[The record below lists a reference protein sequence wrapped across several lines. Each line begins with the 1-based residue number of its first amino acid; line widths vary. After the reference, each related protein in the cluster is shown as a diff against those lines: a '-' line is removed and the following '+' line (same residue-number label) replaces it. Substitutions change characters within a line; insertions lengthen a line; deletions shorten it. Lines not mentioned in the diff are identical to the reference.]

1 MKPHLPKLLLVALLA
16 LQAYSPAFGTD
27 SVTSLSS
34 ESDSVVLNDLTPEG
48 SAVSGS
54 YTIRGKNITLNGDWT
69 PQYNDTHYVHWVGA
83 DGTSAYEMTGSGT
96 VSIWLFQI
104 SSESEDAA
112 TYTIGKDI
120 IFDQVDLAFDT
131 NDASVLNMNGTLK
144 NSTVGVW
151 KGKVNVSDATLSG
164 NSFFQIS
171 KGATLVARNFV
182 VKENVALRN
191 SDGYPVSG
199 SAGYATLEGNLVM
212 NGTLPSITTETQTEY
227 DFGGWA
233 PALLSS
239 GYVQFGMDNDEFAPL
254 NVTGSITINSA
265 TAVVFSASDAYITPE
280 AEDSVFICS
289 SVSQPTLNLLKPY
302 ANRQMHDEQVEYT
315 KPLDDREFYAR
326 AGDDGRVHI
335 YLDVAGQGDGDE
347 APATT
352 GTVTLNDLVLGE
364 DGYYQVSGKH
374 IQLNGDWMPAYENE
388 YSENYVEWNGE
399 DATQKYTFT
408 GNGTMGDGEEI
419 VCFSILGSGQFSI
432 GEHVKIT
439 DAEIYVGVS
448 SGDNP
453 ALSVEGTLHNVEF
466 SELHQTIDLQKASLS
481 GYQKYGME
489 PGGVIQRENLYISGI
504 NSGIELY
511 ITGNT
516 SNVNP
521 RIDGNLILDGQGSPF
536 GTTEKSWNNEQDEVM
551 GPSRDFNAFL
561 LYHDEAYAESAP
573 RYLTLEVTGSLTIQS
588 ETAVVFR
595 AGGGYKVP
603 DKDNILIICGSV
615 EESELARL
623 SPYALW
629 SEMLQSDSEDY
640 SFTLLDHTKPLDD
653 YEFYAR
659 AGDDG
664 KVHIY
669 LGEAQP
675 ESGGDDIV
683 TPPVPEA
690 PVETITINTS
700 TPDTEDYGYAEY
712 VWQNCNLKLDG
723 SWVPVVPEDDEEGG
737 VSLSWRGDGKYT
749 MSGSGTIGSDE
760 VWTEAFIDGKGTFT
774 IGSDITF
781 DNAEI
786 CVGLYDED
794 EPTLVMNGKLV
805 DCEVFVGNGTVDL
818 TNTKFGGTLNIVDLA
833 AGTTLRAA
841 NFSVTPNTTLA
852 IEPSWSGSSATK
864 LEGNLV
870 INSNTAG
877 YPANGGEYK
886 FNWYD
891 APVLGTITFYAGD
904 GGNYGRLDIT
914 GNLVVKSQSIVL
926 FESVNADYDEST
938 GAYKTEYVVPA
949 KDHVFFTCAGV
960 TKDTL
965 NLLAPVVTKNIDT
978 EIYDEETDEL
988 LGGEDLYYYKHLA
1001 DRQFYAK
1008 VGADGQVE
1016 IRLGTTS
1023 DVSDPSIPNAP
1034 SGGGSVQPEEPS
1046 KPVVPPSAIV
1056 VGSGNTV
1063 QLGKDEATTPSTGK
1077 PVFIQ
1082 GGIADA
1088 SGLDASLLNN
1098 KVIQGTGGSLV
1109 TGAEQSM
1116 DITGSGSLGYS
1127 VVGADADTPG
1137 ADLKFRITGELSL
1150 EGKNYDTAKA
1160 DISGGVLTVD
1170 PGTRLG
1176 MGADKT
1182 EVAVQSGASLTNF
1195 GTVAG
1200 DIDLAGNSTM
1210 LNQGKVEG
1218 DIVLQSKSTMVNNST
1233 VTGDITVNS
1242 GALLSGSGSADSLL
1256 LKSGAALNVGNSPGW
1271 QKYKSVTIERGSQ
1284 LTFTVDGTTAATAT
1298 NHGAG
1303 THSVL
1308 ETETLTIGDGADTVK
1323 VTVNVT
1329 MGIVTAG
1336 AAPFDVELMEAGTT
1350 NATAGDFTITLNDNS
1365 LLEEGAEVSWDA
1377 ATKSLTLSGT
1387 VNKAALAALM
1397 DSNAANVANTMWA
1410 SANAVQEFARTAES
1424 QFLVGMPGQTTFWGG
1439 ALGSFMD
1446 TSGDAGF
1453 TSNLGGYAV
1462 GLQHAFTESFRAGF
1476 AFGQSFGSFKSDD
1489 DQLKAD
1495 QTALMPA
1502 LTAQYV
1508 TPLSKESSLS
1518 ISGHIAYG
1526 TVENEADTYQA
1537 ATTGKAEWDDKV
1549 LNIGVRASWNSQ
1561 IGDNET
1567 VSIFTGLT
1575 YQNVEQDSFTEEFT
1589 GGERDYRS
1597 GSMSC
1602 LSLPIGATWRGIY
1615 QMEGTNV
1622 FVPEVTVAYIGD
1634 IVRDNPEVKTSV
1646 MGISREGKGTNIG
1659 RSAFML
1665 NAGANWMFDSTWSMG
1680 AFYTLEARSHQ
1691 VNQSVN
1697 ASLRY
1702 SF

>member
-191 SDGYPVSG
+191 FDGYPVSG

-335 YLDVAGQGDGDE
+335 YL
-347 APATT
+347 
-352 GTVTLNDLVLGE
+352 
-364 DGYYQVSGKH
+364 
-374 IQLNGDWMPAYENE
+374 
-388 YSENYVEWNGE
+388 
-399 DATQKYTFT
+399 
-408 GNGTMGDGEEI
+408 
-419 VCFSILGSGQFSI
+419 
-432 GEHVKIT
+432 
-439 DAEIYVGVS
+439 
-448 SGDNP
+448 
-453 ALSVEGTLHNVEF
+453 
-466 SELHQTIDLQKASLS
+466 
-481 GYQKYGME
+481 
-489 PGGVIQRENLYISGI
+489 
-504 NSGIELY
+504 
-511 ITGNT
+511 
-516 SNVNP
+516 
-521 RIDGNLILDGQGSPF
+521 
-536 GTTEKSWNNEQDEVM
+536 
-551 GPSRDFNAFL
+551 
-561 LYHDEAYAESAP
+561 
-573 RYLTLEVTGSLTIQS
+573 
-588 ETAVVFR
+588 
-595 AGGGYKVP
+595 
-603 DKDNILIICGSV
+603 
-615 EESELARL
+615 
-623 SPYALW
+623 
-629 SEMLQSDSEDY
+629 
-640 SFTLLDHTKPLDD
+640 
-653 YEFYAR
+653 
-659 AGDDG
+659 
-664 KVHIY
+664 
-669 LGEAQP
+669 GEAQP

-712 VWQNCNLKLDG
+712 LWQNCNLKLDG

-949 KDHVFFTCAGV
+949 KDHVFFTCTGV

-1446 TSGDAGF
+1446 ISGDAGF

-1665 NAGANWMFDSTWSMG
+1665 NAGANWMFDSTWSLG

>member
-1 MKPHLPKLLLVALLA
+1 MKLHLPKLLLVALLA
-16 LQAYSPAFGTD
+16 LQAYSPAFGAENATPL
-27 SVTSLSS
+27 TA

-48 SAVSGS
+48 SADAGS
-54 YTIRGKNITLNGDWT
+54 YTILGKNITLNGDWT
-69 PQYNDTHYVHWVGA
+69 PQYNDIHYVNWIGA
-83 DGTSAYEMTGSGT
+83 DGTFAYEMTGSGT

-104 SSESEDAA
+104 SSESEEGA

-144 NSTVGVW
+144 NSTVKVW
-151 KGKVNVSDATLSG
+151 KGTVNVSDATLSG

-191 SDGYPVSG
+191 YDCSDRDWDSD
-199 SAGYATLEGNLVM
+199 STGYATLDGNLVM

-227 DFGGWA
+227 DHGGWA

-239 GYVQFGMDNDEFAPL
+239 GYVQFGMDHDEFAPL
-254 NVTGSITINSA
+254 IVTGSITINSA
-265 TAVVFSASDAYITPE
+265 TAVVFTASDAYITPD
-280 AEDSVFICS
+280 AEDPVFICS
-289 SVSQPTLNLLKPY
+289 SVFPSTLNLLKPY
-302 ANRQMHDEQVEYT
+302 ANRQMHDEEVAYT

-326 AGDDGRVHI
+326 AGDDGMVR
-335 YLDVAGQGDGDE
+335 
-347 APATT
+347 
-352 GTVTLNDLVLGE
+352 
-364 DGYYQVSGKH
+364 
-374 IQLNGDWMPAYENE
+374 
-388 YSENYVEWNGE
+388 
-399 DATQKYTFT
+399 
-408 GNGTMGDGEEI
+408 
-419 VCFSILGSGQFSI
+419 
-432 GEHVKIT
+432 
-439 DAEIYVGVS
+439 
-448 SGDNP
+448 
-453 ALSVEGTLHNVEF
+453 
-466 SELHQTIDLQKASLS
+466 
-481 GYQKYGME
+481 
-489 PGGVIQRENLYISGI
+489 
-504 NSGIELY
+504 
-511 ITGNT
+511 
-516 SNVNP
+516 
-521 RIDGNLILDGQGSPF
+521 
-536 GTTEKSWNNEQDEVM
+536 
-551 GPSRDFNAFL
+551 
-561 LYHDEAYAESAP
+561 
-573 RYLTLEVTGSLTIQS
+573 
-588 ETAVVFR
+588 
-595 AGGGYKVP
+595 
-603 DKDNILIICGSV
+603 
-615 EESELARL
+615 
-623 SPYALW
+623 
-629 SEMLQSDSEDY
+629 
-640 SFTLLDHTKPLDD
+640 
-653 YEFYAR
+653 
-659 AGDDG
+659 
-664 KVHIY
+664 IY
-669 LGEAQP
+669 LGETQP
-675 ESGGDDIV
+675 ESGGDDVV
-683 TPPVPEA
+683 TP

-700 TPDTEDYGYAEY
+700 TPDTDGYGYVESGY

-723 SWVPVVPEDDEEGG
+723 SWVPAVSEYDEEE
-737 VSLSWRGDGKYT
+737 SMPLSWRGDGKYT
-749 MSGSGTIGSDE
+749 MSGSGTIGNDE
-760 VWTEAFIDGKGTFT
+760 VWTQTFIMGKGTFT

-781 DNAEI
+781 VNSEI
-786 CVGLYDED
+786 CVGDGDSGDET
-794 EPTLVMNGKLV
+794 TLVMNGKLV
-805 DCEVFVGNGTVDL
+805 DSEVYVFYGTVDL
-818 TNTKFGGTLNIVDLA
+818 TNTTFGGTFNIVDLDE
-833 AGTTLRAA
+833 GTTLRAA
-841 NFSVTPNTTLA
+841 NFTVNPNTTLE
-852 IEPSWSGSSATK
+852 ITVDHYNTSGSAR

-877 YPANGGEYK
+877 YPAKGGEYK
-886 FNWYD
+886 FGLED
-891 APVLGTITFYAGD
+891 APLLGTVTFSASPETG
-904 GGNYGRLDIT
+904 YGSLDIT
-914 GNLVVKSQSIVL
+914 GNLIVKSQSIVL
-926 FESVNADYDEST
+926 FENYDASWDEST
-938 GAYKTEYVVPA
+938 GEYSTGYLMPE
-949 KDHVFFTCAGV
+949 KDQLLFTCAGV

-965 NLLAPVVTKNIDT
+965 ELLAPVVVKFL
-978 EIYDEETDEL
+978 EPGIYDADTGEQNDGEEDV
-988 LGGEDLYYYKHLA
+988 LYFKHLA

-1016 IRLGTTS
+1016 IRLGTTGA
-1023 DVSDPSIPNAP
+1023 VSDPSIPNAP
-1034 SGGGSVQPEEPS
+1034 SDGGSTQPGEPS
-1046 KPVVPPSAIV
+1046 NPVVPPSAIV

-1063 QLGKDEATTPSTGK
+1063 QLGKDEATTPSTDK
-1077 PVFIQ
+1077 PVYIQ

-1088 SGLDASLLNN
+1088 SGLEASLLNN

-1109 TGAEQSM
+1109 TGADQSM

-1137 ADLKFRITGELSL
+1137 ANLKFMISGELSL
-1150 EGKNYDTAKA
+1150 KGKNYDTAKA
-1160 DISGGVLTVD
+1160 DISGGVLTID

-1182 EVAVQSGASLTNF
+1182 AVAVQSGASLTNF

-1200 DIDLAGNSTM
+1200 DIDLAGSSTM

-1271 QKYKSVTIERGSQ
+1271 QKYESATIERGAS
-1284 LTFTVDGTTAATAT
+1284 LTFTVDGLTPATAT

-1323 VTVNVT
+1323 LTVNVT
-1329 MGIVTAG
+1329 MGIVAAG
-1336 AAPFDVELMEAGTT
+1336 AAPFEVELMEAGTT
-1350 NATAGDFTITLNDNS
+1350 NAKAGDFTITLNDNS

-1446 TSGDAGF
+1446 VSGDAGF
-1453 TSNLGGYAV
+1453 TCNMGGYAV

-1549 LNIGVRASWNSQ
+1549 LNIGVRAAWNSQ

-1567 VSIFTGLT
+1567 VSLFTGLT

-1646 MGISREGKGTNIG
+1646 MGISREGNGTNIG

-1665 NAGANWMFDSTWSMG
+1665 NAGANWMFDSTWSIG

-1697 ASLRY
+1697 ASLRC

>member
-144 NSTVGVW
+144 NSTVEVW

-326 AGDDGRVHI
+326 AGDDG
-335 YLDVAGQGDGDE
+335 
-347 APATT
+347 
-352 GTVTLNDLVLGE
+352 
-364 DGYYQVSGKH
+364 
-374 IQLNGDWMPAYENE
+374 
-388 YSENYVEWNGE
+388 
-399 DATQKYTFT
+399 
-408 GNGTMGDGEEI
+408 
-419 VCFSILGSGQFSI
+419 
-432 GEHVKIT
+432 
-439 DAEIYVGVS
+439 
-448 SGDNP
+448 
-453 ALSVEGTLHNVEF
+453 
-466 SELHQTIDLQKASLS
+466 
-481 GYQKYGME
+481 
-489 PGGVIQRENLYISGI
+489 
-504 NSGIELY
+504 
-511 ITGNT
+511 
-516 SNVNP
+516 
-521 RIDGNLILDGQGSPF
+521 
-536 GTTEKSWNNEQDEVM
+536 
-551 GPSRDFNAFL
+551 
-561 LYHDEAYAESAP
+561 
-573 RYLTLEVTGSLTIQS
+573 
-588 ETAVVFR
+588 
-595 AGGGYKVP
+595 
-603 DKDNILIICGSV
+603 
-615 EESELARL
+615 
-623 SPYALW
+623 
-629 SEMLQSDSEDY
+629 
-640 SFTLLDHTKPLDD
+640 
-653 YEFYAR
+653 
-659 AGDDG
+659 

-683 TPPVPEA
+683 TPPLPEA

-805 DCEVFVGNGTVDL
+805 DCEVFVENGTVDL
-818 TNTKFGGTLNIVDLA
+818 TNTKFGGTLNIVDITD
-833 AGTTLRAA
+833 GSTLRAA
-841 NFSVTPNTTLA
+841 NFTVTPSTTLA
-852 IEPSWSGSSATK
+852 ISLNYGNTSGSAR

-877 YPANGGEYK
+877 YPAKGGEYK

-891 APVLGTITFYAGD
+891 SPVLGTITFYTGD
-904 GGNYGRLDIT
+904 GGNYGKLDIT

-949 KDHVFFTCAGV
+949 KDHVLFTCAGV

-1034 SGGGSVQPEEPS
+1034 SGGGSVQPEAPS

-1063 QLGKDEATTPSTGK
+1063 QLGKDEATTPSTSK

-1116 DITGSGSLGYS
+1116 DITGRGSLGYS

-1182 EVAVQSGASLTNF
+1182 GVAVQSGASLTNF

-1242 GALLSGSGSADSLL
+1242 GALLSGSGSAENVL

-1446 TSGDAGF
+1446 ISGDAGF
-1453 TSNLGGYAV
+1453 TSNMGGYAV

-1502 LTAQYV
+1502 LTVQYV
-1508 TPLSKESSLS
+1508 TSLSKESSLS

-1561 IGDNET
+1561 IDDNET

-1665 NAGANWMFDSTWSMG
+1665 NAGANWMFDSTWSLG

>member
-1 MKPHLPKLLLVALLA
+1 M
-16 LQAYSPAFGTD
+16 
-27 SVTSLSS
+27 
-34 ESDSVVLNDLTPEG
+34 
-48 SAVSGS
+48 SGS

-144 NSTVGVW
+144 NSTVEVW

-191 SDGYPVSG
+191 FDGYPVSG

-326 AGDDGRVHI
+326 AR
-335 YLDVAGQGDGDE
+335 
-347 APATT
+347 
-352 GTVTLNDLVLGE
+352 
-364 DGYYQVSGKH
+364 
-374 IQLNGDWMPAYENE
+374 
-388 YSENYVEWNGE
+388 
-399 DATQKYTFT
+399 
-408 GNGTMGDGEEI
+408 
-419 VCFSILGSGQFSI
+419 
-432 GEHVKIT
+432 
-439 DAEIYVGVS
+439 
-448 SGDNP
+448 
-453 ALSVEGTLHNVEF
+453 
-466 SELHQTIDLQKASLS
+466 
-481 GYQKYGME
+481 
-489 PGGVIQRENLYISGI
+489 
-504 NSGIELY
+504 
-511 ITGNT
+511 
-516 SNVNP
+516 
-521 RIDGNLILDGQGSPF
+521 
-536 GTTEKSWNNEQDEVM
+536 
-551 GPSRDFNAFL
+551 
-561 LYHDEAYAESAP
+561 
-573 RYLTLEVTGSLTIQS
+573 
-588 ETAVVFR
+588 
-595 AGGGYKVP
+595 
-603 DKDNILIICGSV
+603 
-615 EESELARL
+615 
-623 SPYALW
+623 
-629 SEMLQSDSEDY
+629 
-640 SFTLLDHTKPLDD
+640 
-653 YEFYAR
+653 
-659 AGDDG
+659 DDG

-712 VWQNCNLKLDG
+712 LWQNCNLKLDG
-723 SWVPVVPEDDEEGG
+723 SWVPVVPEDDEEVG

-1063 QLGKDEATTPSTGK
+1063 QLGKDEATTPSTSK
-1077 PVFIQ
+1077 PVYIQ
-1082 GGIADA
+1082 DGIADA
-1088 SGLDASLLNN
+1088 RGLDASLLNN

-1137 ADLKFRITGELSL
+1137 ADLKFRVTGELSL

-1446 TSGDAGF
+1446 ISGDAGF

-1665 NAGANWMFDSTWSMG
+1665 NAGANWMFDSTWSLG